1 MPHGRAAREPKDAE
15 LLPSRQPSL
24 VSLIG
29 RDRRPSTSAGRTSPC
44 VDTCAS
50 RHQPWQPNTTHPQAA
65 LTPTH
70 NAHTART
77 HATHGA
83 GAGCTHTHSQRT
95 HRTHPCHTRGRR
107 WHTHSTTRTMHAT
120 AVVGG
125 GGRWGR
131 AGERD
136 RHHSGVG
143 NWEQREGSKGGA
155 TGVHTLS
162 LLVAQTRYQNPGG
175 PENH

>member
-1 MPHGRAAREPKDAE
+1 MR
-15 LLPSRQPSL
+15 
-24 VSLIG
+24 
-29 RDRRPSTSAGRTSPC
+29 GRTNGPTRRCLIERTRVLHRS
-44 VDTCAS
+44 
-50 RHQPWQPNTTHPQAA
+50 QPPAVVAQHYPP
-65 LTPTH
+65 
-70 NAHTART
+70 
-77 HATHGA
+77 
-83 GAGCTHTHSQRT
+83 AGCTHTHSQRT

-175 PENH
+175 PENHCRPRSRKERGKAGNWSPTWERDGRDPVRTAKP